1 MAKIITQIYG
11 IRTLPDA
18 KMVVDLGADHI
29 GVSYGKVKRTP
40 GMLNFEQAREI
51 FNGIG
56 SRAVRVGLTVST
68 EMEEIVEMVTT
79 LMPDVLHLSGDIAGF
94 SPNDIKELK
103 RRVPGLKVMQAIPA
117 NDPRVY
123 QYVKEYEE
131 VSDFFLI
138 DTVTSGASDIGATG
152 LTHDLQ
158 IDKKIVESTKVP
170 CIIAGGLGP
179 ANVTEAIRIV
189 RPYGVDSFT
198 RTNLDKPDGMNL
210 KDPVKVK
217 AFIDAVR
224 AVE

>member
-1 MAKIITQIYG
+1 
-11 IRTLPDA
+11 
-18 KMVVDLGADHI
+18 
-29 GVSYGKVKRTP
+29 
-40 GMLNFEQAREI
+40 MLNFEQAREI

-123 QYVKEYEE
+123 QYVKEYEA